1 MLRELFEWLLSRGTG
16 PGRRLGLDREAVSIA
31 ARHRRQSEAWEPHL
45 AATRQ
50 CLLDAAAACPQG
62 GTALVLGSGAC
73 LDVPLSA
80 LAARFDT
87 VVLAD
92 AHHPRP
98 ARRLARA
105 FPNVRLMPVD
115 LTGLAGP
122 AGQVARHGGT
132 LPRPLPIPDLSLG
145 LRPDLTVS
153 VNLAS
158 QLPIPLLRLLGS
170 RLDETA
176 QTDSAE
182 RSSRRISR
190 PWPACRAGCAWCAT
204 RPGKGWRTAGSPPR
218 PMPSTARPT
227 PLRTG
232 PGSGTSPPG
241 PRNPSPSTGAIGS
254 RLGSTT
260 RPHSQGKQRQR
271 QAASGGRDRPPG
283 WPTCCLR
290 TPRTKRKV
298 RDCRGHR
305 ATEPPAGNHEW
316 RRH

>member
-122 AGQVARHGGT
+122 VGQVARHGGT

-176 QTDSAE
+176 QTDFGRAVIEAHFAALARLPGRVCLVCDTAWE
-182 RSSRRISR
+182 RLEDGRVTAATDALYGAPHPAADRTWFWDVAPRPEESFSFDRRNRVAAWLDYQAAFSGKTT
-190 PWPACRAGCAWCAT
+190 AATGCLR
-204 RPGKGWRTAGSPPR
+204 RPGPAARLADLLPPDPAHEKKGP
-218 PMPSTARPT
+218 
-227 PLRTG
+227 
-232 PGSGTSPPG
+232 
-241 PRNPSPSTGAIGS
+241 
-254 RLGSTT
+254 
-260 RPHSQGKQRQR
+260 
-271 QAASGGRDRPPG
+271 
-283 WPTCCLR
+283 
-290 TPRTKRKV
+290 
-298 RDCRGHR
+298 
-305 ATEPPAGNHEW
+305 
-316 RRH
+316 